1 MNNEENKTQEA
12 TKKTWETPEVIDFDV
27 DKTQGGASIY
37 FAEGANYHVVS

>member
-27 DKTQGGASIY
+27 DKTQSGPRTDTGEAV
-37 FAEGANYHVVS
+37 NYHPES

>member
-27 DKTQGGASIY
+27 DKTQSGLSADV
-37 FAEGANYHVVS
+37 AEGWGYHPES